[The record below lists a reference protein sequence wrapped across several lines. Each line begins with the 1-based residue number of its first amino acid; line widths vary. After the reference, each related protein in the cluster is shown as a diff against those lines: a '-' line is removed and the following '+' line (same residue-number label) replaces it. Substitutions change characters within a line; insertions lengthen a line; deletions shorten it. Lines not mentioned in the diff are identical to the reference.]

1 MVGVDLYPAPE
12 FVTLIAT
19 TCPAPFSTAVAA
31 AACVGAGSLGL
42 AVIITVG
49 GELYPEPV
57 STMVMEPT
65 ANK

>member
-1 MVGVDLYPAPE
+1 MVGVDLYPKPE

-31 AACVGAGSLGL
+31 ATSVGAGSLEL

-49 GELYPEPV
+49 GELYPDPV
-57 STMVMEPT
+57 STMTIEPT